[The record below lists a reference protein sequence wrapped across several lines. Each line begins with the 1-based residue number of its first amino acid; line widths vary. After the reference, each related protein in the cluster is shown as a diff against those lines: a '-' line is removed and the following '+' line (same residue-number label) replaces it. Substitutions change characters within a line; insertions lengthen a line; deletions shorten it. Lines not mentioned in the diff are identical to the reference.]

1 MIINI
6 IHYIQYTETTL
17 PGISYALGTNHEY
30 KEHGS
35 EYSNDEEVIEDYEL
49 YKDAYDQDY
58 WATFTDTT
66 TAQMPK
72 TLKSS
77 EAHTKTQ
84 DQRDFE
90 KMWSH

>member
-6 IHYIQYTETTL
+6 IHYTETTL
-17 PGISYALGTNHEY
+17 PGISYAVGTNHEN

-35 EYSNDEEVIEDYEL
+35 EYSDDEEVMEDYEL

-66 TAQMPK
+66 TSPMP
-72 TLKSS
+72 SS

>member
-6 IHYIQYTETTL
+6 IHYTETTL
-17 PGISYALGTNHEY
+17 PGISYAVGSSRNHEY

-66 TAQMPK
+66 TSPMP
-72 TLKSS
+72 SS

>member
-6 IHYIQYTETTL
+6 IHYTETTL
-17 PGISYALGTNHEY
+17 PGISYAVGTNHQY

-35 EYSNDEEVIEDYEL
+35 EYSDDEEVIEDYEL

-66 TAQMPK
+66 TSPMP
-72 TLKSS
+72 SS